1 MAAASAS
8 TYKLLR
14 ELWPQN
20 SIYDLLF
27 SESPTVGLI
36 PKDTSFYEKKRY
48 IAVGYGGPQGIGVA
62 FADAKQFKTASKAV
76 EFAVTP
82 VTYYGAFSL
91 EGRLMR
97 QAKSNKA
104 IIVDPMKRE
113 SKNMFLG
120 IKRRWAKDIHGNGGG
135 AIGRILSTST
145 LTSQTITLDT
155 GVDIRNFEVGM
166 PLQTATT
173 DGSSGGS
180 VDTGYVTV
188 ASIGGTDTAPTIT
201 IDQSSWSGAI
211 PAVTTTS
218 YIFPYGCFGGVITGL
233 DGWLPNHSGSPG
245 TLFGVTRT
253 TYADRLAGKVVS
265 VAGLGMRQAFL
276 KMARVS
282 YDNYG
287 SPDTILTSTRNW
299 ESLANELQSANVLN
313 FQAVP
318 ASGVGNYKVG
328 VSYEAIKLVG
338 PKGPLSV
345 IADPDMPDTYSRCLQ
360 IDTFKL
366 ASTGELLSWIDGASP
381 DAPMIEDAADA
392 VECRAVSDLQFY
404 CEAPGANVRGNH

>member
-20 SIYDLLF
+20 SIYELLF
-27 SESPTVGLI
+27 KESPFLGMVK
-36 PKDTSFYEKKRY
+36 KDTSFYEKKRY
-48 IAVGYGGPQGIGVA
+48 IGVGYAMPQGIGVS

-76 EFAVTP
+76 EFAITP
-82 VTYYGAFSL
+82 VSYYGAFSL

-113 SKNMFLG
+113 SRNMFLG

-145 LTSQTITLDT
+145 LSSQTITLDT
-155 GVDIRNFEVGM
+155 GTDIRSFEIGM
-166 PLQTATT
+166 PLQCATT
-173 DGSSGGS
+173 DGTSGS
-180 VDTGYVTV
+180 VMSGYVTV

-201 IDQSSWSGAI
+201 INESSWSSAI
-211 PAVTTTS
+211 PSVTTTS
-218 YIFPYGCFGGVITGL
+218 YLFPYGCFGGVLTGL

-253 TYADRLAGKVVS
+253 TWADKLAGKVIS

-282 YDNYG
+282 ADG
-287 SPDTILTSTRNW
+287 FGVPDTILTSTRNW

-313 FQAVP
+313 FTAAP
-318 ASGVGNYKVG
+318 ASGVGSYKVG
-328 VSYEAIKLVG
+328 VEYKAISLVG
-338 PKGPLSV
+338 PNSPLKV
-345 IADPDMPDTYSRCLQ
+345 CADPDMPDTYSRCLQ
-360 IDTFKL
+360 MDTFTL

-381 DAPMIEDAADA
+381 DSPMIEDAAD
-392 VECRAVSDLQFY
+392 EL
-404 CEAPGANVRGNH
+404 

>member
-20 SIYDLLF
+20 KIYEMLF
-27 SESPTVGLI
+27 SETPFIGMVK
-36 PKDTSFYEKKRY
+36 KDTSFYEKVRH
-48 IAVGYGGPQGIGVA
+48 IGVGYGIPQGIGND
-62 FADAKQFKTASKAV
+62 FATAKQFKTSSKAI
-76 EFAVTP
+76 EFAITP
-82 VTYYGAFSL
+82 VSYYGAFSL

-120 IKRRWAKDIHGNGGG
+120 IKRRWAKDLHGNGGG

-155 GVDIRNFEVGM
+155 GTDVRAFEPGM
-166 PLQTATT
+166 ALQASAT
-173 DGSSGGS
+173 DGSTGT
-180 VDTGYVTV
+180 VLTGYVTI
-188 ASIGGTDTAPTIT
+188 AAIGGTDTAPTLT
-201 IDQSSWSGAI
+201 VDQASWSGGI
-211 PAVTTTS
+211 PALTTTS
-218 YIFPYGCFGGVITGL
+218 YLFPYGAFGGVLTGL
-233 DGWLPNHSGSPG
+233 DSWLPNHTGSPG
-245 TLFGVTRT
+245 TLFGANRNV
-253 TYADRLAGKVVS
+253 YPDRLAGKVVA

-282 YDNYG
+282 KDNYG

-313 FQAVP
+313 FSAVP
-318 ASGVGNYKVG
+318 ASGVGSYKVG
-328 VSYEAIKLVG
+328 VTYEAIKLIG
-338 PKGPLSV
+338 PSGPLNV
-345 IADPDMPDTYSRCLQ
+345 IADPDMPDAYSRCLQ
-360 IDTFKL
+360 IDTFTL

-381 DAPMIEDAADA
+381 DSPMMEDAADA
-392 VECRAVSDLQFY
+392 VECRAVSDLQLY
-404 CEAPGANVRGNH
+404 CEGPGANVRGNH